1 MMRVSTTPVAGAFAV
16 KNLRIV
22 ASAVLLL
29 NFDEV
34 RVLRLCSTGVTV

>member
-1 MMRVSTTPVAGAFAV
+1 MKRGSTTRLAGAFAV

-29 NFDEV
+29 NFHEV
-34 RVLRLCSTGVTV
+34 RVLRLCSMGVTM